1 MQTKIALIGII
12 VEEPGSVEKT
22 NNLLHEYSRYIV
34 GRMGLPYRE
43 KGISIISIVLD
54 APQSE
59 LSALA
64 GRLGQIGGISVK
76 TMTAK
81 TANLE

>member
-43 KGISIISIVLD
+43 KGINIISIVLD

-64 GRLGQIGGISVK
+64 GRLGQIGRISVK